1 MVVAYALLEAETSA
15 IEQVRADVAEI
26 ESVQDVHVVAGD
38 VDLIARIDVAD
49 PGTVSEVITGEIA
62 GLDGVLDTETYI
74 SMDG

>member
-15 IEQVRADVAEI
+15 IEQVRSDVADI
-26 ESVQDVHVVAGD
+26 EAVQDVHVVAGD
-38 VDLIARIDVAD
+38 VDLIARIGVAD
-49 PGTVSEVITGEIA
+49 PGAVSEVVTGEIA

>member
-15 IEQVRADVAEI
+15 IEQVRAAVAEVAA
-26 ESVQDVHVVAGD
+26 VQDVHVVAGD
-38 VDLIARIDVAD
+38 VDLIARIDVSD
-49 PGTVSEVITGEIA
+49 PGAVSEVITGEIA

>member
-15 IEQVRADVAEI
+15 IEEVRAAVAAI
-26 ESVQDVHVVAGD
+26 GAVQDVHVVAGD

-49 PGTVSEVITGEIA
+49 PGAVSAVITGEIA